1 MSATI
6 TFESD
11 VLKSYEVMTPFH
23 KVAQFLSLSL
33 LITTFDE
40 LLNLLKL
47 FVLLPTIS
55 FPDLEGK
62 FDWLKGWE
70 GMLHSGKQEF
80 SSRRKLNP

>member
-23 KVAQFLSLSL
+23 KV
-33 LITTFDE
+33 E
-40 LLNLLKL
+40 LTNLLKL

-80 SSRRKLNP
+80 SSRRKLNL